1 MKFFYILM
9 TVVMLGGQA
18 MAQAAN
24 GAGAKADRPA
34 PREQRR
40 AELRSALQTPHP
52 AGEPGEA
59 GKRLSEQ
66 ERAELR
72 RQLRQ
77 QQQPGSDKPRP

>member
-9 TVVMLGGQA
+9 SVVMLGGQA
-18 MAQAAN
+18 MALAAN
-24 GAGAKADRPA
+24 GAETKADR
-34 PREQRR
+34 REQRR

-52 AGEPGEA
+52 SGERGEA

-77 QQQPGSDKPRP
+77 QHQPGNDRPRP